1 VRKVR
6 VFVGVLLLV
15 LAVGLLARLLLRVR
29 ASRRT

>member
-1 VRKVR
+1 VGTVRT
-6 VFVGVLLLV
+6 FIGVLALV